1 MPPPQI
7 PLPGGSMETV
17 RIPNDA
23 TYSPVALTDVAL
35 AAPLLS
41 RIVLGAS
48 LPGLALQT
56 AAVAVYAGCAIQ
68 DWIERLGVR
77 RIDFL
82 AEFGADIDHMRAMPP
97 DVREAEIRELAGR
110 VNDGWVADRIPL
122 ADLAVVV
129 DRHLTDYIAG
139 ITGQRV
145 ETSTEIRNFSL
156 IRFLFPFAL
165 GAADIFSGDVSIFHD
180 TGIFEPHIVTHE
192 FAHRK
197 GYLRELEAQAL
208 AYLSLTASDEP
219 VLVQSA
225 LCERLHRNLRVR
237 AGDDEASFTGRVR
250 ELGLRPELERQFLR
264 LRPAIGPVGRPFAEA
279 MRTLYDARM
288 RLTGQNGLSDYDEGF
303 TNFLFTFETS
313 RTAGE
318 TPPGAGRVH

>member
-1 MPPPQI
+1 
-7 PLPGGSMETV
+7 METI

-23 TYSPVALTDVAL
+23 TYSPIALTDVAL

-41 RIVLGAS
+41 RIVLGAT

-56 AAVAVYAGCAIQ
+56 AAVAVYAGCALQ
-68 DWIERLGVR
+68 DWVERLGVR
-77 RIDFL
+77 KIDFL
-82 AEFGADIDHMRAMPP
+82 AEFGADVHHMRTMPV
-97 DVREAEIRELAGR
+97 DARESEVVELTRR
-110 VNDGWVADRIPL
+110 VNEGWTAERIPL
-122 ADLAVVV
+122 SELAVVA
-129 DRHLTDYIAG
+129 DRHLTRYIAG

-145 ETSTEIRNFSL
+145 ETSTEVRNFSL
-156 IRFLFPFAL
+156 VKFIFPFAL

-180 TGIFEPHIVTHE
+180 TGVFEPHIVAHE

-197 GYLRELEAQAL
+197 GYLRELDAQAL
-208 AYLSLTASDEP
+208 AFLSLTSSGED

-225 LCERLHRNLRVR
+225 LCERLHRNVRVLTGEDEAEYDRRVR
-237 AGDDEASFTGRVR
+237 A
-250 ELGLRPELERQFLR
+250 LGLRPELENQFLR
-264 LRPAIGPVGRPFAEA
+264 LRPAISPIGRPIAEA

-303 TNFLFTFETS
+303 TNFLYTFETS

-318 TPPGAGRVH
+318 TPPARGRLH